1 MLMIRTC
8 FELFVLFSQECF
20 NIAKTSGR
28 DTEFF
33 WNGWKDQRGGPANFG
48 SRLVEAP
55 VLREVAPFPFLWEAR
70 GRFIEVAF
78 PTILRVTRPALRPLF
93 RNHAGRVELRF
104 GLALLHALVYD
115 LVAGHA
121 RAVQLGRGVCQI
133 AEAAAAEMRENV
145 GRSFA
150 ALF

>member
-1 MLMIRTC
+1 MLMIRAC
-8 FELFVLFSQECF
+8 FELFELLGEKIF

-33 WNGWKDQRGGPANFG
+33 WNGWKDQRGGPAHFW

-55 VLREVAPFPFLWEAR
+55 VLREVAPSPFFWEAC
-70 GRFIEVAF
+70 GRVIEVAF
-78 PTILRVTRPALRPLF
+78 PTVLRVTHPALRPLF

-104 GLALLHALVYD
+104 GLALLHALVHNV
-115 LVAGHA
+115 VAGHA
-121 RAVQLGRGVCQI
+121 GAVHLGRGICQS